1 MKNLFDLTGKYSIV
15 TGASSGLGRHAA
27 LSYASMGANVA
38 LLARNINK
46 LKEVLF
52 LFKNR
57 KPIFVICTHF
67 FFYKFIL
74 IVSTF

>member
-46 LKEVLF
+46 LKEVEAEII
-52 LFKNR
+52 
-57 KPIFVICTHF
+57 P
-67 FFYKFIL
+67 
-74 IVSTF
+74 